1 MNLYSDYDLLE
12 DSLKILSGRSDVG
25 KHTSAIEIKAHVEAA
40 ARELSLERFANFE
53 SNLYQRIF
61 EFVHS
66 DQLGEKQGGILA
78 IRELINCTSA
88 SAEAKV
94 IQFANTLATALK
106 VNTDFFLI
114 ELVADAFGHMARYSL
129 VSHIDYVEV
138 ELNIALEWLRGSI
151 PHRRFAA
158 CAVLQQLAQNAPTI
172 FFASKKEFFDLIWD
186 PLWDNKEKIRL
197 AAGKALSA
205 CLAVLSQRTYHLQ
218 WYCGIY
224 DKIHEGLRKG
234 SAESVHGSLLV
245 VSETLKNTGEFMV
258 PRFKEIC
265 MAIMALKDHRSKVV
279 RSTIVELLSSLAQ
292 FCPDS
297 FARSFLDE
305 SVDMLVKNCKIPE
318 LKPLALLSIG
328 RLCRAVGPQL
338 VNRVDELV
346 GLVKEALVVGG
357 KKNRAEVAPEALQCI
372 SDMVQ
377 GMGSPLH
384 DIVISLLDPM
394 LQTGLTAELM
404 NTLTIIGSFVPH
416 QKLIVQQRL
425 LDEATKVLGNGPKTV
440 LSEPAYMYS
449 WSHKGTRNTNTSTS
463 GKLRIASNCK
473 DVSEII
479 TKTIASPERTKKP
492 KKSTFSFFRS
502 SSTIVEKE
510 PVSAFNSD
518 SHTIH
523 VPQNPELILLSLQ
536 ILGAMLPPSNNLL
549 GLVEHSVLPYIY
561 ADDTKVR
568 KQAAKTC
575 TLMLASSRKPLST
588 RGPTSIA
595 TEIILSKILELS
607 VTDPV
612 THVRLALLHC
622 LQSFFDKFLC
632 REHHVQTLLLL
643 LSDENFEI
651 KLTALKIL
659 ARLSTS
665 NPATVL
671 PPLRLLLMRLI
682 AEINN
687 SSDSRLQEEA
697 SLLISNFIRCT
708 SLQFIIKPFVS
719 TLLKSL
725 PLHSDVRLTTASLE
739 AICELCIVMRE
750 EILPFANQLL
760 PIIIDNMHDN
770 TSVRKQEI
778 SVKTLGQLVSATGLA
793 IKPYFQYP
801 QLLPWSLDLLNSN
814 STSKSSRTSLRL
826 EVLRTLGLLGA
837 LEPLKYSLIV
847 GHLHNAEKKKSE
859 TINNMELLTD
869 GENKQETNLT
879 RSDSNVYGSNIYESN
894 VYESDYEESHYDNP
908 DDPAY
913 LVMYSQSVMWSMSE
927 PKVVESERKLPSNN
941 EYYSNASITALMKI
955 LRDPYLAVHHSSV
968 TQSIMLIFKSLGML
982 RCVPLLDEI
991 VPFLLQFVR
1000 KCGHGLRESILKQL
1014 SQLITIIQYHIA
1026 PFLPTIFE
1034 IIKDY
1039 WNEHLEHILC
1049 IIQEIFHASTDGFDP
1064 YIKVVLPLL
1073 LSSLVVPKNFTT
1085 VTLSDNILLKPLE
1098 QTLACYNA
1106 LRSTLQPHIHIIV
1119 PALCKLLTQLQEFGT
1134 DSSVPI
1140 QILSIRTLRKIC
1152 TGSKGSLVEQSH
1164 MVVSRVVH
1172 SLTRTINA
1180 ALAIGVTF
1188 HSSLY
1193 SNCIHALCELGIQIG
1208 PRFITFDS
1216 LILRTIEGK
1225 GLDTLV
1231 YRQLSSDL
1239 HNGLIPE
1246 YGFGDLELFES
1257 DNGNDSNRN
1266 ILGGGNFNS
1275 GSSSESDLVGVSN
1288 SNVWLNKNEQVNSNG
1303 NLSNSNDNFV
1313 FNQLNLARAWD
1324 VSQRSTASDWNE
1336 WLRRLNID
1344 LIRESPSPALRAA
1357 SAISQAYAPLARD
1370 LFHPAFVSCWT
1381 ELNESYRDN
1390 LVKALQTAFQ
1400 SVTIPPEILQSLLN
1414 LAEFMEHDVEA
1425 LPISLSILAELAQKG
1440 HAYAKALHYREL
1452 EFQTGPA
1459 ACFESLINI
1468 NKKLDQY
1475 DAAVGVLKVVANMQL
1490 KHPELTESYTVQEG
1504 WLAKLGNWPE
1514 ALDKYEQRLKENPK
1528 DFLAITGKLK
1538 CLDALGRWEEAIK
1551 ICMDSLDLTRLD
1563 SIVKG
1568 DSTHTKISILGARAA
1583 WSLNNW

>member
-12 DSLKILSGRSDVG
+12 ISLKILSGRSDVG
-25 KHTSAIEIKAHVEAA
+25 KQDSAIEIKAHVEAA

-53 SNLYQRIF
+53 TNLYERIF
-61 EFVHS
+61 AFVHS

-106 VNTDFFLI
+106 VNTDFVLI

-158 CAVLQQLAQNAPTI
+158 CAVLQQLAENAPTI

-186 PLWDNKEKIRL
+186 PLWDSKEKIRL

-224 DKIHEGLRKG
+224 DKVHEGLRKG

-245 VSETLKNTGEFMV
+245 VSETLKHTGDFMV

-279 RSTIVELLSSLAQ
+279 RSAIVELLPSLAQ
-292 FCPDS
+292 FCPDA

-305 SVDMLVKNCKIPE
+305 SVDILVKNCKLPE

-328 RLCRAVGPQL
+328 RLCRAVGPHL

-346 GLVKEALVVGG
+346 GLVNEALVVGG
-357 KKNRAEVAPEALQCI
+357 KKTRAEVAPEALQCI

-384 DIVISLLDPM
+384 DLVISLLDPM
-394 LQTGLTAELM
+394 LQTGLTAELID
-404 NTLTIIGSFVPH
+404 TLTIIGSFVPH

-449 WSHKGTRNTNTSTS
+449 WAHKGTRNSNTSTGGKPSMISNTS
-463 GKLRIASNCK
+463 GKDKPELVKAIL
-473 DVSEII
+473 
-479 TKTIASPERTKKP
+479 SPERNKKP
-492 KKSTFSFFRS
+492 FKKSAFSFFRS
-502 SSTIVEKE
+502 SSTTIEKE
-510 PVSAFNSD
+510 QVSAFNSD
-518 SHTIH
+518 SHTTIY
-523 VPQNPELILLSLQ
+523 VPQNPELILLSLK

-561 ADDTKVR
+561 ADDAKVR
-568 KQAAKTC
+568 RQAAKTC
-575 TLMLASSRKPLST
+575 TLMLASSSKPLLT

-612 THVRLALLHC
+612 IQVRLALLHC
-622 LQSFFDKFLC
+622 FQPFFDKFLR

-651 KLTALKIL
+651 KLNALKIL
-659 ARLSTS
+659 ARLSNS

-671 PPLRLLLMRLI
+671 PQLRLLLMRLI
-682 AEINN
+682 AEITN
-687 SSDSRLQEEA
+687 SSDNRLQEES
-697 SLLISNFIRCT
+697 SLLISNFIKCT
-708 SLQFIIKPFVS
+708 PLQFIIKPFVS
-719 TLLKSL
+719 TLLRSL
-725 PLHSDVRLTTASLE
+725 PLNNDVRLTSASLE
-739 AICELCIVMRE
+739 AIGELCIVMRE

-760 PIIIDNMHDN
+760 PIIIANMHDN

-778 SVKTLGQLVSATGLA
+778 SVKTLGKLVSATGLA

-814 STSKSSRTSLRL
+814 STSKTGRTSLRL

-837 LEPLKYSLIV
+837 LEPLKYSVII
-847 GHLHNAEKKKSE
+847 GHVNNADKKNA
-859 TINNMELLTD
+859 I
-869 GENKQETNLT
+869 ENKENPEARART
-879 RSDSNVYGSNIYESN
+879 ESN
-894 VYESDYEESHYDNP
+894 VLESDYEESHIDNP
-908 DDPAY
+908 DSPAH
-913 LVMYSQSVMWSMSE
+913 LFMYGQSVMWSLSE
-927 PKVVESERKLPSNN
+927 PIVVEAERKLPSND
-941 EYYSNASITALMKI
+941 EYYSNASLTALMKI
-955 LRDPYLAVHHSSV
+955 LRDPQLAVHHSSV
-968 TQSIMLIFKSLGML
+968 TKSIMLIFKSLGMI
-982 RCVPLLDEI
+982 RCVPLLEEI
-991 VPFLLQFVR
+991 VPFLLQLVR

-1014 SQLITIIQYHIA
+1014 SQLITIVQYHIA
-1026 PFLPTIFE
+1026 PYLITIFE

-1039 WNEHLEHILC
+1039 WNEHLEHVLC
-1049 IIQEIFHASTDGFDP
+1049 IIQEISHTSTDVFTE
-1064 YIKVVLPLL
+1064 YIHVVLPLL
-1073 LSSLVVPKNFTT
+1073 LSSLVVPKNITT
-1085 VTLSDNILLKPLE
+1085 LTLSDNILLKPLE

-1106 LRSTLQPHIHIIV
+1106 LSSTLQPHIHLIV
-1119 PALCKLLTQLQEFGT
+1119 PAVCKLLAQLQEFAS

-1140 QILSIRTLRKIC
+1140 QILTIRTLRKIIS
-1152 TGSKGSLVEQSH
+1152 GSKGSLVEQSH

-1172 SLTRTINA
+1172 SLTKTINA
-1180 ALAIGVTF
+1180 ALAIGVTTN
-1188 HSSLY
+1188 SQLY
-1193 SNCIHALCELGIQIG
+1193 SNCILALCELGNQIG
-1208 PRFITFDS
+1208 PRFITFDG

-1225 GLDTLV
+1225 GLDTIS

-1239 HNGLIPE
+1239 HNDLIPE
-1246 YGFGDLELFES
+1246 YGFGNLELFDS
-1257 DNGNDSNRN
+1257 DNGNDPTRN
-1266 ILGGGNFNS
+1266 LRGDNTS
-1275 GSSSESDLVGVSN
+1275 SSSSSESDLVGVSN
-1288 SNVWLNKNEQVNSNG
+1288 SNIWGNNNEKVNSNG
-1303 NLSNSNDNFV
+1303 NLSNSSDKVV

-1336 WLRRLNID
+1336 WLRRLNVD
-1344 LIRESPSPALRAA
+1344 LIRESPSLALRAA
-1357 SAISQAYAPLARD
+1357 SAIAQSYAPLAKD

-1381 ELNESYRDN
+1381 ELNEVYRDS

-1400 SVTIPPEILQSLLN
+1400 SVTIPPEILQTLLN

-1452 EFQTGPA
+1452 EFQTDPA

-1490 KHPELTESYTVQEG
+1490 KHPELKGSYTVQEG

-1514 ALDKYEQRLKENPK
+1514 ALDKYEQRLQENPK

-1551 ICMDSLDLTRLD
+1551 ICMDSLELTRYD

-1568 DSTHTKISILGARAA
+1568 DSIHTKISVLGARAA
-1583 WSLNNW
+1583 WSLNKW